1 MNIRKFGAL
10 IGMGMILACAQ
21 AETLIDTWT
30 DEGIAVSDGKGC
42 WYIKRSGK
50 NGKFLGMGGENQGA
64 GLERV
69 KRSFRDGR
77 FVVDTRACDFS
88 KPRSFISVGFVMPV
102 AELPV
107 GPEIEMTC
115 EVGGTP
121 GARGLIGHN
130 GSYFPDAAP
139 KGEYGKPAGTHY
151 WNNTPFMLE
160 DAAPRPVSYVRAV
173 PKGLKTLHLQLRLE
187 SQGVFEIGKVSWK
200 VAEKKEAAFDPT
212 ENQIPNGGAERGWY
226 GIGMA
231 PTITYSET
239 GAYQGQDGHW
249 FTTSLVPAIDTA
261 ERHSGRASFRLS
273 VEHDREKIP
282 AWGPYNMEFP
292 QVPVVKGQPI
302 CFSAWLKSAKP
313 GMRIWLRLSVGNG
326 GTGSYI
332 RECRLTTEWKRYE
345 LVVPSAG
352 LKDCNG
358 FAYGDLGCHAGYAS
372 PRLDIVSPGT
382 VWMDDAGVFLAKTG
396 DYAAERLCLSG
407 RLNKKSQVYVAG
419 EKVAVDLTLA
429 NGAGAAEA
437 RTVTL
442 SSKALDWRGEVVAKT
457 APRQVKVAA
466 DGAVSVA
473 ETLDL
478 PKAFR
483 GPVQW
488 LFEADGAVAGFSFG
502 VIDARKPQLLRF
514 GYNLCGNVNLP
525 RAIELMRDFR
535 IGTVRVWDSKLATDL
550 NIDRLHKLHAAGIDV
565 LYCFANAGVLP
576 YHLRYLV
583 VKDPAEWQAHIADIV
598 TNCMGCVGTYEI
610 LNEPNARSGMGKNP
624 DPAKYDLLTT
634 ETDADVIRWAY
645 EGIRKYDRTT
655 AIGGPTTCHTD
666 LSWTLDVLN
675 RGAAQYLDVITEHP
689 YCALPEVP
697 DYAKQVRTLL
707 AEGRRMKGKALPSYA
722 TERGKPTPSN
732 PRHGEMQKS
741 DVAGAGTIVRT
752 MIVGYAGGSS
762 RFYDFQLGTHNYAH
776 SYIQANNGN
785 PDNDYFARPTPLLY
799 AQRALMDR
807 IEDAPVVR
815 APDVGIASRAYVFDR
830 GDRRV
835 VAFWKFQG
843 EPRKVV
849 LPEKG
854 LVYDF
859 MGTPRQLR
867 EVTVDK
873 FPQYLVT
880 RLDAEAVA
888 KLFESLDFGPKA
900 ADVAQEVREQTKV
913 PYFEKD
919 VDWTKAAVL
928 RAETVVDTPKPGDA
942 VEVRLAWNR
951 SGLKMRVTVKK
962 DGFHP
967 ETSGI
972 MNLWKGDSLQVA
984 FDTTKNAAA
993 ATQGYDDEDF
1003 EYDLASFKGKPV
1015 VYRRIASLAY
1025 HDSLHKPLGLVE
1037 DVQLAIETH
1046 PGETV
1051 YTMNFAPQAVSPFR
1065 LGKGESMRLSVGAN
1079 LGDGKGR
1086 YGALALT
1093 PGLISAKKHPYD
1105 FHEIVLSE

>member
-1 MNIRKFGAL
+1 MMMKKLAVLLGTAL
-10 IGMGMILACAQ
+10 TLTGVQ
-21 AETLIDTWT
+21 AETLIDSWT
-30 DEGIAVSDGKGC
+30 AEGITVSDGKGC

-50 NGKFLGMGGENQGA
+50 HGKFLGMGGENRGA
-64 GLERV
+64 GLDRV

-88 KPRSFISVGFVMPV
+88 QPRSFISVSFVLPV

-107 GPEIEMTC
+107 GPELEMAC
-115 EVGGTP
+115 EIGGTP

-130 GSYFPDAAP
+130 GGYYPESAP
-139 KGEYGKPAGTHY
+139 KGQYGKPASTHY
-151 WNNTPFMLE
+151 WNNAPFMLE
-160 DAAPRPVSYVRAV
+160 ESAPRPVSYVRAI
-173 PKGLKTLHLQLRLE
+173 PKGLKGLHLQLRLQ

-200 VAEKKEAAFDPT
+200 VAEKKAVAFDPA

-226 GIGMA
+226 GIAMA
-231 PTITYSET
+231 PTITYNEN

-249 FTTSLVPAIDTA
+249 FTTSIVPAIDTD
-261 ERHSGRASFRLS
+261 EKRSGRASFRLS
-273 VEHDREKIP
+273 VDHDRAKIP
-282 AWGPYNMEFP
+282 GWGPYNMEFP

-332 RECRLTTEWKRYE
+332 KDCRLTTEWKRYE

-358 FAYGDLGCHAGYAS
+358 SSYGDLGCHAGYAS
-372 PRLDIVSPGT
+372 PRLDLVSPGT

-396 DYAAERLCLSG
+396 DYTAERTCLSG
-407 RLNKKSQVYVAG
+407 RLDKKSRIYYAG
-419 EKVAVDLTLA
+419 EKVAVNLTLE
-429 NGAGAAEA
+429 NGAGVADG

-442 SSKALDWRGEVVAKT
+442 TSKALDWRGEVVATT
-457 APRQVKVAA
+457 APRTVELGEGAA
-466 DGAVSVA
+466 NVT
-473 ETLDL
+473 ETLAL
-478 PKAFR
+478 PAAFR

-488 LFEADGAVAGFSFG
+488 LFEADGVKAGFSFG
-502 VIDARKPQLLRF
+502 VIDARKPPLLRF

-535 IGTVRVWDSKLATDL
+535 IGTVRVWDSKLATAA
-550 NIDRLHKLHAAGIDV
+550 NVDRLHKLHDAGIDV

-576 YHLRYLV
+576 TSLRYLV
-583 VKDPAEWQAHIADIV
+583 VKDPAEWQAHIADVV

-610 LNEPNARSGMGKNP
+610 LNEPNARSGMGRNP

-634 ETDADVIRWAY
+634 ETNAEVIRWAY
-645 EGIRKYDRTT
+645 EAIRKYDKTT
-655 AIGGPTTCHTD
+655 PIGGPTTCHTD
-666 LSWTLDVLN
+666 LSWTLDVLG
-675 RGAAQYLDVITEHP
+675 RGAAKYLDVITEHP

-707 AEGRRMKGKALPSYA
+707 AEGARMKGSPIRSYA

-732 PRHGEMQKS
+732 PRHGEILAH

-776 SYIQANNGN
+776 SYIQAHNGN
-785 PDNDYFARPTPLLY
+785 PDNDFLARPTALLY
-799 AQRALMDR
+799 AQRALMDL

-815 APDVGIASRAYVFDR
+815 ALDIGIASRAYVFDR
-830 GDRRV
+830 GDRRI

-849 LPEKG
+849 FPAAG
-854 LVYDF
+854 VFYDF
-859 MGTPRQLR
+859 MGVSRRLT

-873 FPQYLVT
+873 FPQYLET
-880 RLDAEAVA
+880 RLSAESVE
-888 KLFESLDFGPKA
+888 KLFASLDFGPKA
-900 ADVAQEVREQTKV
+900 SDVAEEAREQTKV
-913 PYFEKD
+913 PYFEKE

-928 RAETVVDTPKPGDA
+928 KAETAVDAPKPGDA
-942 VEVRLAWNR
+942 AEVRLAWNR
-951 SGLKMRVTVKK
+951 SGLKMRVAVKK
-962 DGFHP
+962 EGFHP
-967 ETSGI
+967 DATSFVT
-972 MNLWKGDSLQVA
+972 LWKGDSLQVG
-984 FDTTKNAAA
+984 FDTIKNAAA

-1003 EYDLASFKGKPV
+1003 EYDLASYKGKPV
-1015 VYRRIASLAY
+1015 VYRRHASLPY

-1037 DVQLAIETH
+1037 DVQVQIDVK

-1051 YTMNFAPQAVSPFR
+1051 YTINFAPQAVSPFR

-1079 LGDGKGR
+1079 LSDGTKR

-1093 PGLISAKKHPYD
+1093 PGLMTAKKHPYD
-1105 FHEIVLSE
+1105 FLEIVLGE